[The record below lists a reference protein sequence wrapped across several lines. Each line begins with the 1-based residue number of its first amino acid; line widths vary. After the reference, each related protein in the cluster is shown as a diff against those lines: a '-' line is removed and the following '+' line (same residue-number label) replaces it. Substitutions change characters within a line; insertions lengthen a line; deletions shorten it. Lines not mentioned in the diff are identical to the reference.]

1 MMGDA
6 TDCKALVD
14 AGTVSIRQ
22 VYTPEYA
29 ASAPYD
35 GSDIDFGD
43 NSSSYANDDE
53 CDDPRFEG
61 PGTASTLLESDRLAD
76 ANDCRAAYEAGTVV
90 LSEN

>member
-1 MMGDA
+1 MGDA
-6 TDCKALVD
+6 TDCRTLLDEGKI
-14 AGTVSIRQ
+14 SIRL

-29 ASAPYD
+29 AGAPYD

-61 PGTASTLLESDRLAD
+61 PGTATTLLDSDRLAD
-76 ANDCRAAYEAGTVV
+76 ADDCRAAYEAGTIV
-90 LSEN
+90 LIES